1 MPNQLIISSYPISQ
15 DTEGRFCLNDL
26 HKAAGN
32 KPKHQPDRWLRLN
45 QTKELI
51 DEVAKSLN
59 LADTHIP
66 VSEKINNL
74 EPVKIVKGFSEKQGT
89 YVVKPLVYSYAMW
102 ISPVFH
108 LHVINAYDVM
118 INGQIPENIVRA
130 YEILVENLPYVKPLA
145 EAISLA
151 EYETRKQAL
160 LQGLHDL
167 NHAKIL
173 MTGAE
178 LEAFRKSQSV

>member
-1 MPNQLIISSYPISQ
+1 MPNQLILSSYPTSQ

-32 KPKHQPDRWLRLN
+32 ANKHRPSLWLKNKQTLELVDEIAKAGNPALEQN
-45 QTKELI
+45 Q
-51 DEVAKSLN
+51 
-59 LADTHIP
+59 P
-66 VSEKINNL
+66 VSVINGGNQ
-74 EPVKIVKGFSEKQGT
+74 PGI
-89 YVVKPLVYSYAMW
+89 YVVKELVYAYAMW
-102 ISPVFH
+102 ISAKFH
-108 LHVINAYDVM
+108 IQVIRAYDAM

-130 YEILVENLPYVKPLA
+130 YEILVENLPYVKPLTN
-145 EAISLA
+145 AISLA

-160 LQGLHDL
+160 LQGLRDL

-178 LEAFRKSQSV
+178 LEAFRKSHSV